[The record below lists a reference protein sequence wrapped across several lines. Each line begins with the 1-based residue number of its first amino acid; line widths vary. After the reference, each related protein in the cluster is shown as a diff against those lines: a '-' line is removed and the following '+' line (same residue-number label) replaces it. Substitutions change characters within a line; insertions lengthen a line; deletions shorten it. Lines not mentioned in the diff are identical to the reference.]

1 MRIRLVMGMCLAM
14 AGRLKRQPTIE
25 PQKDNQQNSAEKAA
39 TAWFHKAGTF

>member
-1 MRIRLVMGMCLAM
+1 MVSMCLAM
-14 AGRLKRQPTIE
+14 GGRLKRQPTIE